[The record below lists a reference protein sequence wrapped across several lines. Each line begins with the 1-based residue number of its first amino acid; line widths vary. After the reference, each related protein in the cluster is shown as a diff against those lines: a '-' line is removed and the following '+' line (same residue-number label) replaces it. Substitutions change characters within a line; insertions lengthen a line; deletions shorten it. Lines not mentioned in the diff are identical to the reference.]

1 MNSIEYMDLLKDN
14 MKSCFDIF
22 EDYTIDTNKLD
33 IYGKSIVRNE
43 RYIGNEKFVLDAYE
57 NYEHCLIKSTQKEV
71 DKDEIGKFTEFL
83 KSSMNIL
90 VTPREGHM
98 STIISGVY
106 ISDLGFSEEA
116 IHIAKKFKYSKTFSM
131 GLKGW
136 CDEKLFLI
144 DLKKNKVY
152 TNKEGKKNKKFY
164 ESILKA
170 SNNSWGNL

>member
-1 MNSIEYMDLLKDN
+1 MDSIEYINLLKDN
-14 MKSCFDIF
+14 MKSYFDIF
-22 EDYTIDTNKLD
+22 EDYTINTKELD
-33 IYGKSIVRNE
+33 IYGRSIVRNE
-43 RYIGNEKFVLDAYE
+43 SYIGNKKFVLDAYE

-71 DKDEIGKFTEFL
+71 DKDEIEKFTEFL

-90 VTPREGHM
+90 VTPCKEHM

-116 IHIAKKFKYSKTFSM
+116 IHIAKKFKHSKTFSM

-136 CDEKLFLI
+136 CDEKLILI

-152 TNKEGKKNKKFY
+152 TNREGKKNKKFY
-164 ESILKA
+164 ESILKI
-170 SNNSWGNL
+170 SNNS